1 MEFTRLEAIKQEDNE
16 ANEGVFFPTID
27 IPLRC
32 LCFLLFIG
40 RRFMSICSFI
50 GKRSARQAHEKTR
63 IKTLCAIR
71 VIRG

>member
-1 MEFTRLEAIKQEDNE
+1 LEAIKQEDNE

-40 RRFMSICSFI
+40 RRLMLSLVPSVYW
-50 GKRSARQAHEKTR
+50 SAFHVHLQLYREAKCPPGTR
-63 IKTLCAIR
+63 KDAN
-71 VIRG
+71 